1 MRHALFALLLAAPA
15 VASAQTALAPSE
27 VSARADSGAT
37 PKAWTVSAAVQYR
50 QQAVVDVDPENE
62 RLMVYKLGGSARL
75 FDGAKGF
82 VRFGLLERFV
92 AQPGE
97 SGFRLQD
104 AQVGMTYAHRVALGT
119 KQLDLVHDLAVFL
132 PTSRPS
138 LTQHLYAAPQYLLTA
153 SVEVLPDLVLSA
165 APNFRYRFHRYAERS
180 GFGAGM
186 NTQWEAGAHGGLDYT
201 FWKTGLVGDLSLGAS
216 GGSTWY
222 RKFDSRDDHDS
233 ATSDQGFVQQLYD
246 WEAHVAWQFLP
257 RLGLTVSLEQG
268 GPVLRDGIV
277 NTFFVQRD
285 ETELAFTLAG
295 AY

>member
-132 PTSRPS
+132 PTLRPS
-138 LTQHLYAAPQYLLTA
+138 LMQHLYVAP
-153 SVEVLPDLVLSA
+153 
-165 APNFRYRFHRYAERS
+165 
-180 GFGAGM
+180 
-186 NTQWEAGAHGGLDYT
+186 
-201 FWKTGLVGDLSLGAS
+201 
-216 GGSTWY
+216 
-222 RKFDSRDDHDS
+222 
-233 ATSDQGFVQQLYD
+233 
-246 WEAHVAWQFLP
+246 
-257 RLGLTVSLEQG
+257 
-268 GPVLRDGIV
+268 
-277 NTFFVQRD
+277 
-285 ETELAFTLAG
+285 
-295 AY
+295 